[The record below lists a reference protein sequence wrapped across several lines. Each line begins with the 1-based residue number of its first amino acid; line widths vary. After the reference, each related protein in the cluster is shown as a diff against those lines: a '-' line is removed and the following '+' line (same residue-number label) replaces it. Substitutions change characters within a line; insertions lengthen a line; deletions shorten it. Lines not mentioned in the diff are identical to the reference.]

1 MCSTN
6 FLANSPLRDAAFCYF
21 SAIYSLIP
29 VPFHPFS
36 PSMDTAIFPRTLVV
50 LPINRLAPTCRLS
63 GSCKDGD
70 EQQDHVGNN
79 VGDENVDIRPC
90 SNGTIFR
97 NEEVDIRQLSSS
109 LSHVLHRHPRS
120 LEENRFLCGAR
131 GVTCGISEHIEA
143 LQTVSRVSLRF
154 LYVICR

>member
-1 MCSTN
+1 MVC
-6 FLANSPLRDAAFCYF
+6 
-21 SAIYSLIP
+21 
-29 VPFHPFS
+29 
-36 PSMDTAIFPRTLVV
+36 
-50 LPINRLAPTCRLS
+50 PINRPFGWFLAPTCRLS
-63 GSCKDGD
+63 GSYKDGD

-79 VGDENVDIRPC
+79 MGDENVDIRPC
-90 SNGTIFR
+90 SNVSSIHNHGTIFR